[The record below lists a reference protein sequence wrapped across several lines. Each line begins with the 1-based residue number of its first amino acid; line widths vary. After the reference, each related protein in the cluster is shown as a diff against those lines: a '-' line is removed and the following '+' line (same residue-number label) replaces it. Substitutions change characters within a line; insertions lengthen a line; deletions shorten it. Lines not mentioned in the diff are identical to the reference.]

1 MLLATL
7 NRWDAGIFSR
17 AAKVTSPIVDRLVP
31 PLTAI
36 ADDSRVWLV
45 VAAGMAGTR
54 RRPDLVWS
62 AQRGVLTVAGISV
75 LVNQGV
81 KRLLWRRRPPI
92 HLVPT
97 GRRAPGKSTSSFPSG
112 HTASAVGFAV
122 VAGRGH
128 PLLAVPLGV
137 LAAAVGL
144 SRVFAGL
151 HYPGDV
157 LGGALIGALIGVA
170 VASTRPPAG

>member
-17 AAKVTSPIVDRLVP
+17 AAKVTSPILDRLVP
-31 PLTAI
+31 PLTAV

-45 VAAGMAGTR
+45 VAAGMAVT
-54 RRPDLVWS
+54 RRPDLVSS
-62 AQRGVLTVAGISV
+62 AGRCVLTVAGISIV
-75 LVNQGV
+75 VNQGV
-81 KRLLWRRRPPI
+81 KRLLRRRRPPI
-92 HLVPT
+92 HLVPA

-157 LGGALIGALIGVA
+157 LGGAVIGALIGVA
-170 VASTRPPAG
+170 VASTRPPVG